1 MTDTFSLLLL
11 VMIRFLLMLPLVS
24 VTLLGASVSANLS
37 NVVTPE
43 GSELPDPSVG
53 HEFKAT
59 YAANFVHDLQQLMLD
74 GYSSHCCCYGRGDV
88 LALTQISDYKCPAP
102 RPTGVQDFCRR
113 FAEIW

>member
-1 MTDTFSLLLL
+1 MLL
-11 VMIRFLLMLPLVS
+11 LVS

-88 LALTQISDYKCPAP
+88 LALPAYHNVAP
-102 RPTGVQDFCRR
+102 LLASTWPSLLPLTD
-113 FAEIW
+113 